1 MKIAVATMDGTSVS
15 QHFGQSRGFI
25 IFDVDG
31 GEIKSREV
39 LTGNS
44 TPHNDGM
51 CDGGHKAEGGM
62 LGMLRGCEVLICG
75 GMGAGAAN
83 AIQQIGVRPVIV
95 PGISAAD
102 EAVAHFVAGKVDPNA
117 ASLCNCQH

>member
-1 MKIAVATMDGTSVS
+1 MRIAVATVDGTSVS

-25 IFDVDG
+25 VFDVDG

-44 TPHNDGM
+44 TPHADGM
-51 CDGGHKAEGGM
+51 CDGGHKAQGGM
-62 LGMLRGCEVLICG
+62 LGMLSGCQVLICG

-83 AIQQIGVRPVIV
+83 AIRQMGLQPVIV
-95 PGISAAD
+95 PGIAAPE
-102 EAVAHFVAGKVDPNA
+102 EAVARFVAGKIDPNA
-117 ASLCNCQH
+117 LSMCNCQH